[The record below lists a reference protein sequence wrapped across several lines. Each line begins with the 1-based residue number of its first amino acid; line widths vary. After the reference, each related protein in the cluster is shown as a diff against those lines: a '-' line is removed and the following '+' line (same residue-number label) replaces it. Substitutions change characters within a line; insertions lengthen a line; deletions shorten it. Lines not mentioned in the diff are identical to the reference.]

1 MRLKSCTIF
10 NRGLPLVAAI
20 VSKMSG
26 TFFKGCDN
34 RLVMRV
40 VARPR
45 REFSIAQRAQFAA
58 QDLFG
63 DRDAI
68 LVEHPLRQIDQPPAY
83 NPMDRRDRTGLD
95 HGDERTPLVVV
106 ELRGA
111 PGRLAVD
118 EPIWPPE
125 IKPQDPIANGLQPH
139 APEPSRVHARAA
151 VI

>member
-1 MRLKSCTIF
+1 
-10 NRGLPLVAAI
+10 
-20 VSKMSG
+20 
-26 TFFKGCDN
+26 
-34 RLVMRV
+34 MRV

-63 DRDAI
+63 DREAVF
-68 LVEHPLRQIDQPPAY
+68 VEHPLREIDQPPAH

-106 ELRGA
+106 ELRGM

-118 EPIWPPE
+118 EAIRSPSLNRRTQSRMVCSPTP
-125 IKPQDPIANGLQPH
+125 
-139 APEPSRVHARAA
+139 PSRAASAREPPL
-151 VI
+151 